1 MGENERDGL
10 GSGGVACRDPVVCDL
25 DGDECLMAM
34 FLSVLL
40 VFLLIFLRFF
50 LKSKRSLVYS
60 DATGAGKVLVN
71 KKWGIRG
78 KPDEIWKMK
87 DGTYFVVEYK
97 SGMLKRTHPY
107 DGDRLQLA
115 AYFLLVEETYQAKKI
130 RGEIRYQNRVCKVE
144 WTPQLK
150 EQLLTVIQQMREVE
164 QTNETRVNI
173 YLPKCRQCEFYKVSC
188 TKV

>member
-1 MGENERDGL
+1 M
-10 GSGGVACRDPVVCDL
+10 L
-25 DGDECLMAM
+25 DGHVPLCFAGFPVD
-34 FLSVLL
+34 FFT
-40 VFLLIFLRFF
+40 VFLKIQ
-50 LKSKRSLVYS
+50 
-60 DATGAGKVLVN
+60 
-71 KKWGIRG
+71 KKFGVFRRNRCGESSGQQKMGHPG

-144 WTPQLK
+144 WT
-150 EQLLTVIQQMREVE
+150 R
-164 QTNETRVNI
+164 N
-173 YLPKCRQCEFYKVSC
+173 
-188 TKV
+188 